1 MRALADFGND
11 AIDYKALVTRWTTEV
26 WNLRREETVD
36 EMMAPDGV
44 VEVEGSDTSLTV
56 EGFKQYRRAFLN
68 AVPDLWVDV
77 LSVTTEG
84 PSSVQH
90 WRARGT
96 HLGPGL
102 GIPAS
107 GRQVDFTGLSS
118 YRFSGRMIVHGLDRW
133 NRGEMIASLM
143 QVRMDEL
150 KAHAR
155 LTSREA
161 QVALLMAERLRHT
174 EIAGQL
180 RISPNTARRHCERV
194 LRKLGVGR
202 REEVAKALGKVPG
215 SVLARQGD
223 DLHPLTQAAGG
234 AVRQP
239 PA

>member
-1 MRALADFGND
+1 MRAITDFVTEP
-11 AIDYKALVTRWTTEV
+11 IDYKALVTRWTTEV
-26 WNLRREETVD
+26 WNLRREEIID
-36 EMMAPDGV
+36 EMMAPDCV

-68 AVPDLWVDV
+68 AVPDLCVDI

-84 PSSVQH
+84 PNSVQQ

-107 GRQVDFTGLSS
+107 GRRVDFTGFSS
-118 YRFSGRMIVHGLDRW
+118 YRFRGVLIVHGLDRW

-150 KAHAR
+150 KEHAR

-161 QVALLMAERLRHT
+161 QVALLMAERFRHT

-180 RISPNTARRHCERV
+180 QISPNTARRHCERV
-194 LRKLGVGR
+194 LRKLGIGR
-202 REEVAKALGKVPG
+202 REEVARALGKVPG
-215 SVLARQGD
+215 SVLARHGE
-223 DLHPLTQAAGG
+223 DLPSFA
-234 AVRQP
+234 
-239 PA
+239 